1 MKRQSLPSLQVWLQ
15 TTSVFSVI
23 AGYIVLLVIH
33 ADFADLQRKQAH
45 RQLVAALTQSVE
57 TAESQVFSV
66 PWQGR
71 GLQVSLMASGPKQE
85 PQLQAGP
92 AGQQW
97 LVSRSPLVL
106 PAGERRLLQV
116 RQNVSQSLAK
126 QRSSQRLLI
135 AAAVLSIL
143 FTSLLLRLVL
153 RRGLVQPLQALDRQL
168 QGLNT
173 SNLGANLVDP
183 GTQPKELR
191 SIAQAFNS
199 LQLRLAEA
207 WERER
212 VFASSVSHELRT
224 PITVILGHAQRL
236 RRQQLPQ
243 AAERSAASIRLE
255 AKRMDQLLR
264 VLRDLA
270 RSDSAQLQ
278 LQLMALDPDQQL
290 LLAYERVLPMAADRL
305 LIPQPADQPHPLLC
319 ADRVRLQECLDVLL
333 ENALLYSQGTVQMT
347 SEQVGDQMVL
357 HVIDQGP
364 GIPLDERE
372 LVVRRFKR
380 GSTAVGTQGSGIGL
394 ALADQLMRAMQ
405 GYLAIADA
413 KEGGSD
419 LQLRFKLSPD
429 QCLQEEA
436 VR

>member
-1 MKRQSLPSLQVWLQ
+1 MWLQ
-15 TTSVFSVI
+15 SASVLGVI
-23 AGYIVLLVIH
+23 AGYAVLLVIH
-33 ADFADLQRKQAH
+33 GALADQQRKQGH
-45 RQLVAALTQSVE
+45 QQLVAALTQSLE
-57 TAESQVFSV
+57 QTGSQSPSV
-66 PWQGR
+66 PWSGSD
-71 GLQVSLMASGPKQE
+71 LQASLLPPEPSQVPQSEAGASGQH
-85 PQLQAGP
+85 
-92 AGQQW
+92 W
-97 LVSRSPLVL
+97 LVSRTRLTL
-106 PAGERRLLQV
+106 PSGELRTLQV
-116 RQNVSQSLAK
+116 RQNVSASIK
-126 QRSSQRLLI
+126 QQRMGEWLLV
-135 AAAVLSIL
+135 AAAGVSII
-143 FTSLLLRLVL
+143 FSSLLLRLVL
-153 RRGLVQPLQALDRQL
+153 RRGLVQPLQDLDQHVQALEA
-168 QGLNT
+168 G
-173 SNLGANLVDP
+173 NLGVNLVDP
-183 GTQPKELR
+183 ELQPRELR
-191 SIAQAFNS
+191 STALAINN
-199 LQLRLAEA
+199 LQQRLAEA

-212 VFASSVSHELRT
+212 VFASAVSHELRT

-236 RRQQLPQ
+236 RRQQLPPV
-243 AAERSAASIRLE
+243 AERSAASIRLE

-419 LQLRFKLSPD
+419 LQLRFKLWPD

>member
-1 MKRQSLPSLQVWLQ
+1 MPSLQVWLQ

-23 AGYIVLLVIH
+23 AGYIVLLVIQ

-45 RQLVAALTQSVE
+45 RQLVGALTQRVE
-57 TAESQVFSV
+57 TAKPQIFSV

-71 GLQVSLMASGPKQE
+71 GLQASLMDPGPDQK
-85 PQLQAGP
+85 PHLQAGP

-106 PAGERRLLQV
+106 PTGERRLLQV

-126 QRSSQRLLI
+126 QRSSQRLLF
-135 AAAVLSIL
+135 AAAVVSIL

-153 RRGLVQPLQALDRQL
+153 RRGLVQPLQDLDQQL

-173 SNLGANLVDP
+173 SNLGTNLVDLAL
-183 GTQPKELR
+183 QPRELR

-207 WERER
+207 WDHERA
-212 VFASSVSHELRT
+212 FANAVSHELRT
-224 PITVILGHAQRL
+224 PITVIFGHSQRL
-236 RRQQLPQ
+236 RRQTLPP

-255 AKRMDQLLR
+255 AKRMDQLLK

-270 RSDSAQLQ
+270 RSDSARLD
-278 LQLMALDPDQQL
+278 LQLMLLDPDQQL
-290 LLAYERVLPMAADRL
+290 LLAYERVLPMASGRL
-305 LIPQPADQPHPLLC
+305 LIPQPSNQPHPKIT

-333 ENALLYSQGTVQMT
+333 ENALLYSQGSVQMT
-347 SEQVGDQMVL
+347 SEQVGDQLVL

-364 GIPLDERE
+364 GIPIDERD
-372 LVVRRFKR
+372 LVLRRFKR
-380 GSTAVGTQGSGIGL
+380 GSTAVRTQGSGIGL

-405 GYLAIADA
+405 GDLVIADA
-413 KEGGSD
+413 DGGGAD
-419 LQLRFKLSPD
+419 LQLRFRLAPD
-429 QCLQEEA
+429 QDLLSQGEP
-436 VR
+436 

>member
-1 MKRQSLPSLQVWLQ
+1 MQ
-15 TTSVFSVI
+15 TTSLFSVI

-45 RQLVAALTQSVE
+45 RQLVAALTQRVE
-57 TAESQVFSV
+57 TAKPPIFSV
-66 PWQGR
+66 PWQDR
-71 GLQVSLMASGPKQE
+71 GLHVSLIDFGPKQE

-106 PAGERRLLQV
+106 PTGERRSLQV

-135 AAAVLSIL
+135 AAAVVSIL

-153 RRGLVQPLQALDRQL
+153 RRGLKQPLQDLDQQL

-173 SNLGANLVDP
+173 SNLGSNLVDP
-183 GTQPKELR
+183 ALQPRELR

-207 WERER
+207 WEHER
-212 VFASSVSHELRT
+212 AFANAVSHELRT
-224 PITVILGHAQRL
+224 PITVIFGHSQRL
-236 RRQQLPQ
+236 RRQTLPP
-243 AAERSAASIRLE
+243 AAEHSAASIRLE
-255 AKRMDQLLR
+255 AKRMDQLLK

-270 RSDSAQLQ
+270 RSDSARLD
-278 LQLMALDPDQQL
+278 LQLMLLDPDQQL
-290 LLAYERVLPMAADRL
+290 LLAYERVLPMASGRL
-305 LIPQPADQPHPLLC
+305 LIPHPSNQPHPKIT

-333 ENALLYSQGTVQMT
+333 ENALLYSQGSVQMT
-347 SEQVGDQMVL
+347 SEQVGDQLVL

-364 GIPLDERE
+364 GIPIDERD
-372 LVVRRFKR
+372 LVLRRFKR

-405 GYLAIADA
+405 GDLVIADA
-413 KEGGSD
+413 DGGGAD
-419 LQLRFKLSPD
+419 LQLRFRLAPD
-429 QCLQEEA
+429 QDLLSQGEL
-436 VR
+436 